1 MKPDIHGVRTHWNR
15 GFMAFK
21 LVRCTLCVMLMVLGW
36 LESGFGEGAAPPAAA
51 GSAALPLISMNAAS
65 MSYRHGGCAR
75 GTGHGNG
82 LGAHEYQECGRAGT
96 GLPRPER

>member
-21 LVRCTLCVMLMVLGW
+21 LVRCALCVMLMVLAW
-36 LESGFGEGAAPPAAA
+36 PESGFGEGAAPPAAV

-65 MSYRHGGCAR
+65 MSH
-75 GTGHGNG
+75 
-82 LGAHEYQECGRAGT
+82 
-96 GLPRPER
+96 

>member
-21 LVRCTLCVMLMVLGW
+21 LVRCALCVMLMVLAW
-36 LESGFGEGAAPPAAA
+36 PESGFEEGAVPPAAV

-65 MSYRHGGCAR
+65 MLYRQGGWAR
-75 GTGHGNG
+75 DSGHGNG
-82 LGAHEYQECGRAGT
+82 LGAHEYQECSRPGPGI
-96 GLPRPER
+96 PRLEA